1 MLKIKIISKSD
12 GVKSSDEKYFGGVNG
27 NKAVLTSY
35 EEAESFDH
43 TVNIN
48 QKLKEVR
55 SKENVTG
62 CYLVKK

>member
-12 GVKSSDEKYFGGVNG
+12 NVEYSDEKYFGGVNG

-35 EEAESFDH
+35 EEAEAFDY
-43 TVNIN
+43 TVNVN
-48 QKLKEVR
+48 EKLEEVK
-55 SKENVTG
+55 SKENVTN

>member
-12 GVKSSDEKYFGGVNG
+12 GVKDSDHMFFGGVNG

-35 EEAESFDH
+35 EEAEAFDY
-43 TVNIN
+43 TININ
-48 QKLKEVR
+48 QKLQEVK